1 MSQEFFESVNPEV
14 GNAKRNPKSEIASDE
29 ELRLLLE
36 RLHRAE
42 SLEEETARYHQI
54 GKITVE
60 DVAEAVGMH
69 PDLVAQELDAMHQE
83 WMESRVSGVLRE
95 LEEPLYRVERPGNEV
110 KSGLD
115 SPLLRMKSV
124 QTLASKL
131 REDRQIDR
139 KKVDHSPSKQDRLIA
154 NVILAGFGIL
164 FGVLA
169 IKAVYVFL
177 MNR

>member
-1 MSQEFFESVNPEV
+1 MSQEFFQDARTESGFRPS
-14 GNAKRNPKSEIASDE
+14 NPKSEIESDE

-36 RLHRAE
+36 RLHRAD
-42 SLEEETARYHQI
+42 SLEEEAERYHQL

-69 PDLVAQELDAMHQE
+69 PDVVAQELDSMHQE
-83 WMESRVSGVLRE
+83 WMESKVAGVLRE
-95 LEEPLYRVERPGNEV
+95 LEEPLYRVERPGTEI

-131 REDRQIDR
+131 REDRTIDR
-139 KKVDHSPSKQDRLIA
+139 KRIDHSPSKQDRLIA
-154 NVILAGFGIL
+154 NVILGGFGLL
-164 FGVLA
+164 FGLLA
-169 IKAVYVFL
+169 IKAIVAFL

>member
-1 MSQEFFESVNPEV
+1 MSQEFFESVNPAV
-14 GNAKRNPKSEIASDE
+14 GSGKSNPKSEIASDE
-29 ELRLLLE
+29 ELRILLE
-36 RLHRAE
+36 RLQRAE
-42 SLEEETARYHQI
+42 TLEEETARYHEL

-69 PDLVAQELDAMHQE
+69 PDVVAQELDAMHQE

-95 LEEPLYRVERPGNEV
+95 LEEPLYRVERPGVEI

-131 REDRQIDR
+131 REDSTINR
-139 KKVDHSPSKQDRLIA
+139 KKVDHTPSKQDRLIA
-154 NVILAGFGIL
+154 NFILAGFGIL
-164 FGVLA
+164 FGILA
-169 IKAVYVFL
+169 IKAVYFAL

>member
-1 MSQEFFESVNPEV
+1 MSQEFFRPSDPTEGGLRS
-14 GNAKRNPKSEIASDE
+14 NPKSEIASDE
-29 ELRLLLE
+29 ELRILLE
-36 RLHRAE
+36 RLQRAE

-69 PDLVAQELDAMHQE
+69 PDVVAQELDAMHQE
-83 WMESRVSGVLRE
+83 WMEARVSGVLRE
-95 LEEPLYRVERPGNEV
+95 LEEPLYRVERPGTEI

-115 SPLLRMKSV
+115 SPLLRLKSV
-124 QTLASKL
+124 QTLAGKL
-131 REDRQIDR
+131 REDSKITR
-139 KKVDHSPSKQDRLIA
+139 KKIDHSPSKQDRLIA
-154 NVILAGFGIL
+154 NFILAGFGIL
-164 FGVLA
+164 FGILA